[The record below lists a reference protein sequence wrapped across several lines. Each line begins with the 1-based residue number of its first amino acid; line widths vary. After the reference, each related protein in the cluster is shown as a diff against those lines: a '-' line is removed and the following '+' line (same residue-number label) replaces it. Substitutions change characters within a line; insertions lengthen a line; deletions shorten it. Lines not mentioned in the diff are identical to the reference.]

1 MNKYKKYMIISLI
14 ILTIT
19 LICTTGTYAY
29 YTWSGRTT
37 VSGLSEC
44 FDINYLKGRDITSN
58 SLKLGTSPLDG
69 LSTTLEA
76 SLNNNCT
83 ITLGSGTLYLD
94 IDTSTTDILLTSNAL
109 KYQLILGNTITKE
122 GVLTTKGRNI
132 LLEDIEVTEVS
143 TPIIVIIWL
152 DSTLIDSTNSTQIMS
167 STFSAKINMKIESRR
182 Q

>member
-1 MNKYKKYMIISLI
+1 MKTSKAII
-14 ILTIT
+14 IT
-19 LICTTGTYAY
+19 LILIISVVGVTYAY
-29 YTWSGRTT
+29 YTWSGRTM

-44 FDINYLKGRDITSN
+44 FDVNYLKGRDITSS

-69 LSTTLEA
+69 LSTTIEA
-76 SLNNNCT
+76 SLSSNCT

-94 IDTSTTDILLTSNAL
+94 IDTNTSDILLSSNAL
-109 KYQLILGNTITKE
+109 KYQLIVGNTIAKE

-143 TPIIVIIWL
+143 TPIIIIIWL
-152 DSTLIDSTNSTQIMS
+152 DSSLIDSTNSSQIAS
-167 STFSAKINMKIESRR
+167 SSFSAKINMEIESRR